1 MPENCEKNG
10 CGALDALTDR
20 VSELEKRNGED
31 HKRIREDFHGLELKF
46 SEQKGQLSAIMS
58 TLTEVKM
65 DSKNIIER
73 LTNFTGKVDK
83 VDGLVSDVKKL
94 DDEIDAINSKSG
106 KKWDSISGKVLEY
119 LVLAVLGAALLMM
132 GLKG

>member
-1 MPENCEKNG
+1 MSDNCEKTG
-10 CGALDALTDR
+10 CSALDALTDR
-20 VSELEKRNGED
+20 VSDLEKRNGED
-31 HKRIREDFHGLELKF
+31 HKRIREDFHSLELKF
-46 SEQKGQLSAIMS
+46 SEQKGQLAAIMS

-73 LTNFTGKVDK
+73 LTGFTAKVDK

-94 DDEIDAINSKSG
+94 DDEIDAINGKSG
-106 KKWDSISGKVLEY
+106 KKWDSMSSKVLEY
-119 LVLAVLGAALLMM
+119 IVLAVVGAALLMM